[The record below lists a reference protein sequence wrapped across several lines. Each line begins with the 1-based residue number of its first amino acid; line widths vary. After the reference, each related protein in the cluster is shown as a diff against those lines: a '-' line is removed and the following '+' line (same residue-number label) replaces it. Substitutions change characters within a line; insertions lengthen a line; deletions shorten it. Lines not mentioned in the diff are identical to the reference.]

1 MRFVSV
7 KKNDIKGRKNDL
19 KSVVNA
25 FKKVVYS
32 NPTKEFAEYF
42 KKENEKSREH
52 KKSLMRM
59 QCNMQLQ
66 TMQIL
71 SQSHGN
77 RSSAMPANY
86 TFGYGY
92 PMTTPPILLQDTV
105 TSRGENIGN
114 NNHGNSNST
123 GIFSYVNMLDEN

>member
-25 FKKVVYS
+25 FKKVVFS

-52 KKSLMRM
+52 KKSLCSVTCSYRRCKSFLSLMAIDLV
-59 QCNMQLQ
+59 QCLQ
-66 TMQIL
+66 ITPADMDIL
-71 SQSHGN
+71 
-77 RSSAMPANY
+77 
-86 TFGYGY
+86 
-92 PMTTPPILLQDTV
+92 
-105 TSRGENIGN
+105 
-114 NNHGNSNST
+114 
-123 GIFSYVNMLDEN
+123 